1 MFLRPFQET
10 TLYGKPVSS
19 SLLIQL
25 IIVLSVCVGAAQAQ
39 RPTSPRDVVRAI
51 NQKEMDQLL
60 FLKPILA
67 PKDDP
72 VRRALLKQISD
83 DFKELQGLN
92 NKMMTEAW
100 SRPELDYRYI
110 SDMVSQIRGKAARL
124 KSNLALPHVEDGT
137 LKEAVDSYP
146 DAEKFRVAMLRLDR
160 HVMRFATNPLF
171 QKPEVMEIDLAA
183 QASRDLSVVVEVSG
197 KLRKSAAK
205 LSRTS
210 KPSQ

>member
-10 TLYGKPVSS
+10 TLHGKPVSS

-25 IIVLSVCVGAAQAQ
+25 IIVLSVCVGVAQAQ

-72 VRRALLKQISD
+72 ARRALVKQISE

-92 NKMMTEAW
+92 NKMMAEAW

-110 SDMVSQIRGKAARL
+110 SEMVSQIRGKAARL
-124 KSNLALPHVEDGT
+124 KSNLALPQVEDEK

-146 DAEKFRVAMLRLDR
+146 DAEKFRVAMLQLDR

-171 QKPEVMEIDLAA
+171 QKPDVIELDLAA

-205 LSRTS
+205 LSRTG